1 MDYINVKMLPR
12 KYALLKQKQNKNL
25 KIQYSPAHVSY
36 TIHNTCNQNHIQSI
50 FHSPQKKWKRRNKKK
65 ETHREKSYLYLCT
78 LIFSSIS
85 NEIISKDKCVQNC

>member
-50 FHSPQKKWKRRNKKK
+50 FHSPQKK
-65 ETHREKSYLYLCT
+65 
-78 LIFSSIS
+78 
-85 NEIISKDKCVQNC
+85 